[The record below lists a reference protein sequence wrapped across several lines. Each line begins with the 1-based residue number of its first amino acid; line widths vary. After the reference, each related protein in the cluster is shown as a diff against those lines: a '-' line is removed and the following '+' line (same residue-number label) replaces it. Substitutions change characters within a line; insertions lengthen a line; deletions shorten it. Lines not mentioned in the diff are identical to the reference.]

1 MNLFQLSWAYLRQRP
16 LNTLLNLILIGLGT
30 GTIILLLLLS
40 TQLADKLHRDAKGFD
55 VVIGAKGSP
64 LQLILSS
71 IYHADLPTGNITLSA
86 AMPWMQH
93 LWVKTAIP
101 LALGDSYQSL
111 RIVGTTP
118 EYLQHYRAQLAAGKV
133 WEKPLEVVL
142 GAQAAKTTQLTVGQ
156 TFSGSHGLSAGG
168 ETHAQTPYQVVG
180 ILQPTGTILD
190 QLVLTSVESVWAV
203 HEHHEHSAKAQ
214 QANVE
219 HELTAVLISYK
230 TPLAAISFPRLVN
243 AQSALQAAAPP
254 LEIARLLKLIGVGAE
269 TLQVFGAIF
278 SLIAFCSIGI
288 ALLNALQERRYDLA
302 IMRTLGASRAYIFWQ
317 LLCEGLLLAASGV
330 IVGLLFGHGGASLL
344 GWWINDLHALH
355 FTGALWLSQERWVIL
370 ASLGL
375 GIAAALI
382 PAIQAYRTDL
392 ARVLA
397 NS

>member
-16 LNTLLNLILIGLGT
+16 LNTLLNIVLIGLGT
-30 GTIILLLLLS
+30 GTVILLLLLS
-40 TQLADKLHRDAKGFD
+40 TQLANKLHRDAKGFD

-86 AMPWMQH
+86 AEPWMQH

-111 RIVGTTP
+111 RIVGTTS
-118 EYLQHYRAQLAAGKV
+118 EYLQHYRAQFAAGKL
-133 WEKPLEVVL
+133 WEKPLQVVL
-142 GAQAAKTTQLTVGQ
+142 GAQAAKITQLSLGQ
-156 TFSGSHGLSAGG
+156 AFSGTHGLSVGG
-168 ETHAQTPYQVVG
+168 EAHAQTQYQVVG
-180 ILQPTGTILD
+180 ILQPTGTVLD
-190 QLVLTSVESVWAV
+190 QLILTAVESVWAV
-203 HEHHEHSAKAQ
+203 HEHVAESPHTT
-214 QANVE
+214 E
-219 HELTAVLISYK
+219 HELTAVLITYK

-254 LEIARLLKLIGVGAE
+254 LEIARLLKLIGVGTE
-269 TLQVFGAIF
+269 TLQIFGAIF

-302 IMRTLGASRAYIFWQ
+302 IMRTLGANRAYIFWQ
-317 LLCEGLLLAASGV
+317 LLCEGFLLSASGV
-330 IVGLLFGHGGASLL
+330 MVGLVFGHCGASLL
-344 GWWINDLHALH
+344 GWWMNDPHALQ
-355 FTGALWLSQERWVIL
+355 FTGILWLSQENWVII

-382 PAIQAYRTDL
+382 PAIQAYRMDL
-392 ARVLA
+392 ARILA
-397 NS
+397 NA

>member
-16 LNTLLNLILIGLGT
+16 LNTLLNLLLIGLGT

-142 GAQAAKTTQLTVGQ
+142 GAQAAKTTQLQLGQ

-190 QLVLTSVESVWAV
+190 QLILTSVESVWAV
-203 HEHHEHSAKAQ
+203 HEHHEHSAEAQ

-219 HELTAVLISYK
+219 HELTAVLITYK

>member
-16 LNTLLNLILIGLGT
+16 LNTLLNLLLIGLGT

-71 IYHADLPTGNITLSA
+71 IYHADLPTGNIALSA
-86 AMPWMQH
+86 ATPWMQH

-118 EYLQHYRAQLAAGKV
+118 DYLQHYHAQFAAGKV

-142 GAQAAKTTQLTVGQ
+142 GAQAARTTQLQLGQ
-156 TFSGSHGLSAGG
+156 AFSGSHGLSAGG
-168 ETHAQTPYQVVG
+168 ETHVQAHYQVVG

-190 QLVLTSVESVWAV
+190 QLILTSMESVWAV
-203 HEHHEHSAKAQ
+203 HEHHEHSTQ
-214 QANVE
+214 PANASE
-219 HELTAVLISYK
+219 HELTAVLITYK

-330 IVGLLFGHGGASLL
+330 IVGLLFGHFGASFL
-344 GWWINDLHALH
+344 GWWMNDLHALH
-355 FTGALWLSQERWVIL
+355 FTGALWLPQESWVIL

-375 GIAAALI
+375 GIVAALI

-392 ARVLA
+392 ARILA